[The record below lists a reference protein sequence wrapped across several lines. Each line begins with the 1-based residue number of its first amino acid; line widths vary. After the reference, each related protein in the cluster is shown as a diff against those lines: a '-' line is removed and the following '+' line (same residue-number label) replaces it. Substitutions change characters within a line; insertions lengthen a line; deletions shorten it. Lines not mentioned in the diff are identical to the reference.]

1 LHRSRAPVQLSWRL
15 SGSAPLCYAARAVLQ
30 EETVDVAALVAEVEA
45 EVARRRAAGEYPE
58 ELLLRLRAEFAV
70 EDEVE
75 PPEALAIVES
85 SRPLRSNRPVVG
97 PAVVFGKRAL
107 RRLLSWYVHPAVHDQ
122 NRFNLAMLR
131 ELRSLEARL
140 DRLERLVRDGG
151 DEAHG

>member
-1 LHRSRAPVQLSWRL
+1 MVQEDR
-15 SGSAPLCYAARAVLQ
+15 
-30 EETVDVAALVAEVEA
+30 VDVAALVAEVEA

-58 ELLLRLRAEFAV
+58 ELLLRLRAGFAV
-70 EDEVE
+70 EEESE

-85 SRPLRSNRPVVG
+85 SRPLRSTRPVVG

-122 NRFNLAMLR
+122 NRFNLALLR
-131 ELRSLEARL
+131 DLRALEARL
-140 DRLERLVRDGG
+140 ERLERQAGQDG

>member
-1 LHRSRAPVQLSWRL
+1 VEQVER
-15 SGSAPLCYAARAVLQ
+15 
-30 EETVDVAALVAEVEA
+30 VDVGALVAEVEA

-58 ELLLRLRAEFAV
+58 ELLTRLRAEFAV
-70 EDEVE
+70 EEDSE

-122 NRFNLAMLR
+122 NRFNLALLR

-140 DRLERLVRDGG
+140 ERLERLADGDG
-151 DEAHG
+151 DETHG

>member
-1 LHRSRAPVQLSWRL
+1 VVQEDR
-15 SGSAPLCYAARAVLQ
+15 
-30 EETVDVAALVAEVEA
+30 VDVAALVAEVEA

-58 ELLLRLRAEFAV
+58 ELLLRLRAGFAV
-70 EDEVE
+70 EEESE

-85 SRPLRSNRPVVG
+85 SRPLRSTRPVVG

-122 NRFNLAMLR
+122 NRFNLALLR
-131 ELRSLEARL
+131 DLRALEARL
-140 DRLERLVRDGG
+140 ERLERQAGRDG

>member
-1 LHRSRAPVQLSWRL
+1 VVQEDR
-15 SGSAPLCYAARAVLQ
+15 
-30 EETVDVAALVAEVEA
+30 VDVAALVAEVEA

-58 ELLLRLRAEFAV
+58 ELLLRLRAGFAV
-70 EDEVE
+70 EEESE

-85 SRPLRSNRPVVG
+85 SRPLRSTRPVVG

-122 NRFNLAMLR
+122 NRFNLALLR
-131 ELRSLEARL
+131 DLRALEARL
-140 DRLERLVRDGG
+140 ERLERQAGQDG

>member
-1 LHRSRAPVQLSWRL
+1 VVQEDR
-15 SGSAPLCYAARAVLQ
+15 
-30 EETVDVAALVAEVEA
+30 VDVAALVAEVEA

-58 ELLLRLRAEFAV
+58 ELLLRLRADFAV
-70 EDEVE
+70 EEEGE

-85 SRPLRSNRPVVG
+85 SRPLRSTRPVVG

-122 NRFNLAMLR
+122 NRFNLALLR
-131 ELRSLEARL
+131 DLRALEARL
-140 DRLERLVRDGG
+140 ERLERQAGQDGQDG

>member
-1 LHRSRAPVQLSWRL
+1 MVQEDR
-15 SGSAPLCYAARAVLQ
+15 
-30 EETVDVAALVAEVEA
+30 VDVAALVAEVEA

-58 ELLLRLRAEFAV
+58 ELLLRLRADFAV
-70 EDEVE
+70 EEEGE

-85 SRPLRSNRPVVG
+85 SRPLRSTRPLVG

-122 NRFNLAMLR
+122 NRFNLALLR
-131 ELRSLEARL
+131 DLRALEARL
-140 DRLERLVRDGG
+140 ERLERQAGQGG

>member
-1 LHRSRAPVQLSWRL
+1 MVQEDR
-15 SGSAPLCYAARAVLQ
+15 
-30 EETVDVAALVAEVEA
+30 VDVAALVAEVEA

-58 ELLLRLRAEFAV
+58 ELLLRLRADFAV
-70 EDEVE
+70 EEEGE

-85 SRPLRSNRPVVG
+85 SRPLRSTRPVVG

-122 NRFNLAMLR
+122 NRFNLALLR
-131 ELRSLEARL
+131 DLRALEARL
-140 DRLERLVRDGG
+140 ERLERQAGQGG

>member
-1 LHRSRAPVQLSWRL
+1 M
-15 SGSAPLCYAARAVLQ
+15 Q
-30 EETVDVAALVAEVEA
+30 EDRVDVAALVAEVEA

-58 ELLLRLRAEFAV
+58 ELLLRLRAGFAV
-70 EDEVE
+70 EEESE

-85 SRPLRSNRPVVG
+85 SRPLRSTRPVVG

-122 NRFNLAMLR
+122 NRFNLALLR
-131 ELRSLEARL
+131 DLRALEARL
-140 DRLERLVRDGG
+140 ERLERQAGQDG